1 MDAKETGLIITARL
15 FARSSRE
22 GTGLREQ
29 RPAVAVKRIRI
40 ATSASIAT
48 PFELRLPVMGVDPR
62 NAASEKNWRLR
73 AELVA
78 ADSRSALEDMVGF
91 LRSPAVSKQ
100 AKALDADMPKDVV
113 ITHDG
118 ERLFAYAADEATILA
133 VRRAIESTAARE
145 GLTARA
151 IGISHWDT
159 ELDDWR
165 QIDPPPTTPE
175 QKEAAAAAERDATLE
190 ETRTLVASAGRL
202 VRAEFEQSLLEW
214 ASELGVRCK
223 VFEHPHLLKTQVG
236 FTVTGPKR
244 KLDEFAQ
251 GLEAEE
257 RAIFRTERAVMLSP
271 L

>member
-1 MDAKETGLIITARL
+1 MLRVPRYLECLSVSLLAL
-15 FARSSRE
+15 FAE
-22 GTGLREQ
+22 L
-29 RPAVAVKRIRI
+29 VAEV
-40 ATSASIAT
+40 
-48 PFELRLPVMGVDPR
+48 RLLLMGVDPR
-62 NAASEKNWRLR
+62 NAASEKNWKLR
-73 AELVA
+73 AELEA
-78 ADSRSALEDMVGF
+78 ADSRGALEDMVGF
-91 LRSPAVSKQ
+91 LRRPAASKES
-100 AKALDADMPKDVV
+100 KALEADVPKDVV

-118 ERLFAYAADEATILA
+118 ERLYAYAADEATILA
-133 VRRAIESTAARE
+133 TRRTIENATARE

-151 IGISHWDT
+151 IGISHWDA

-165 QIDPPPTTPE
+165 EIDPPPATPE
-175 QKEAAAAAERDATLE
+175 QRQTAPAAEHDATTE

-202 VRAEFEQSLLEW
+202 VRAEFEQSLNEW
-214 ASELGVRCK
+214 ASELGVQCK

-257 RAIFRTERAVMLSP
+257 RAVFRTERAVMLSP